1 MAEMSK
7 TKHSAASGT
16 RSVRLAPVI
25 LITALVAAGTGFA
38 LARAPLWN
46 PADDAVA
53 ASPSD
58 EHKAAID
65 AFVKS
70 YFESWSTRDMRRY
83 GEHFHPSAVIW
94 MINYNK
100 PAAVPLA
107 PFLRGQEQAH
117 ASSKKQMREY
127 PLETG
132 YVVRNELA
140 SVWVYWELDSD
151 DGLSRGYDF
160 FTLARLDGRWRIVS
174 LVFNSETKP
183 Q

>member
-1 MAEMSK
+1 L
-7 TKHSAASGT
+7 G
-16 RSVRLAPVI
+16 LVI
-25 LITALVAAGTGFA
+25 VITALLAAGAGFA

-46 PADDAVA
+46 SADHSAEVKG
-53 ASPSD
+53 PD
-58 EHKAAID
+58 EQKPAID

-70 YFESWSTRDMRRY
+70 YFESWSARDMKRY

-100 PAAVPLA
+100 PAMVPLA

-127 PLETG
+127 PLETD

-140 SVWVYWELDSD
+140 SVWVYWELDGD

-183 Q
+183 